1 MAGGEIESILKS
13 FYQISGMDI
22 SLVSDKM
29 HAQISFRCPKEN
41 FCTVLHRT
49 SECLDICKCSDIDR
63 LAELQKRREPILYTC
78 PFGVTEAMIPIFRA
92 DKMIAYLFSAL
103 GISEDHGDDND
114 IAKRATEICPALDG
128 QNLLGGLLKTPHNSP
143 EMIRSYFRQLCVIG
157 GYLEAHDLIDEVP
170 PSIGKLVKGY
180 IKNNL
185 ERKITLAELSWNL
198 HLSTVTLTEHFKR
211 EYGETIMEYTTRKR
225 MERAKNLLL
234 SSKEPLSPIAQKC
247 GFSDVE
253 YFSRTF
259 KKFFSLSPGEW
270 RRQRLAKKSSEQ
282 EEICSTN

>member
-1 MAGGEIESILKS
+1 
-13 FYQISGMDI
+13 MDI
-22 SLVSDKM
+22 SLISGKM
-29 HAQISFRCPKEN
+29 HAQHSFRCPREN
-41 FCTVLHRT
+41 FCTVLHR
-49 SECLDICKCSDIDR
+49 SAVCLDACKCSDASR
-63 LAELQKRREPILYTC
+63 LEELNERREPMLYTC
-78 PFGVTEAMIPIFRA
+78 PFGITEAMIPIFRA
-92 DKMIAYLFSAL
+92 DKLIACLFSAL
-103 GISEDHGDDND
+103 GVAEDRGGDAA
-114 IAKRATEICPALDG
+114 IADGAAAFCPSLDRQALLDG
-128 QNLLGGLLKTPHNSP
+128 LANMPHNTP
-143 EMIRSYFRQLCVIG
+143 DMIDSYFRQLCVIG
-157 GYLEAHDLIDEVP
+157 GYLEAHDLVDEVP

-185 ERKITLAELSWNL
+185 ERKITLSDLGWNL

-234 SSKEPLSPIAQKC
+234 SSEEPLGPIAQKC

-270 RRQRLAKKSSEQ
+270 RKRERTGQAAE
-282 EEICSTN
+282 